1 MKNNS
6 SNEIRVLISSVLGIS
21 LDALTDD
28 AGIDH
33 TPGWDSL
40 KHMEVILAAE
50 SYFQVQFTAEEMME
64 MTSLDHIVL
73 AIERR
78 LA

>member
-21 LDALTDD
+21 LDALTGD
-28 AGIDH
+28 AGIDQ

-40 KHMEVILAAE
+40 KHMEVILAVE
-50 SYFQVQFTAEEMME
+50 SYFQVQFTAEEMMG
-64 MTSLDHIVL
+64 MKSLDHIVL
-73 AIERR
+73 AIEKRP
-78 LA
+78 A